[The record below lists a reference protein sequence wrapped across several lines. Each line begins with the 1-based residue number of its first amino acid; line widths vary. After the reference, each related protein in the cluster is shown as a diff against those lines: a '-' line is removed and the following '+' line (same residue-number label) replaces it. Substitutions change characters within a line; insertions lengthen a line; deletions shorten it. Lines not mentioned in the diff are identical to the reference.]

1 MFRSIAGCGDTLL
14 PAVISLT
21 VLSGIAE
28 LFRLCLYLWSAAR
41 KSLFIYLHISQRRAK
56 LGSPLKK
63 PRFPHQISSAT
74 RWFFFKA
81 RQLFSIN
88 LAERGMK
95 TEAIEWRVIVRL
107 LWPLCHGEIG
117 REAWSTL
124 EIPNSGRKT
133 LIKAMLGK
141 VLQVLEQRLVGMRL
155 VKNAFCL
162 QSHQIF

>member
-74 RWFFFKA
+74 RWFFFQSKA
-81 RQLFSIN
+81 ALQHQFSWKRDEN
-88 LAERGMK
+88 RSYWVESDCQTSLTSLPRWDWQGSLEHPWNTQFWEENPDQGNAGDGFASAGA
-95 TEAIEWRVIVRL
+95 AISWY
-107 LWPLCHGEIG
+107 EIG
-117 REAWSTL
+117 
-124 EIPNSGRKT
+124 
-133 LIKAMLGK
+133 
-141 VLQVLEQRLVGMRL
+141 
-155 VKNAFCL
+155 
-162 QSHQIF
+162 